1 MALGHAIP
9 YGVLD
14 LIHDEGWVNV
24 GVDNDTA
31 EFAVASIAGW
41 WEHLGRERYPDA
53 TSLTITA
60 DRGGSNSYRTR
71 LCKAE
76 LQKLADATGLA
87 ITVCHFPPGT
97 TKWNHVEHRLFS
109 FLSLN
114 RRGKRATTNAERS
127 LM

>member
-1 MALGHAIP
+1 MRTHDFEDKELGHAIP

-14 LIHDEGWVNV
+14 LIRDEGWVSV

-31 EFAVASIAGW
+31 QIAVASIQGW

-60 DRGGSNSYRTR
+60 DCGGSNSYRTR
-71 LCKAE
+71 LWKAE

-97 TKWNHVEHRLFS
+97 SKWNHIEHRLS
-109 FLSLN
+109 AS
-114 RRGKRATTNAERS
+114 
-127 LM
+127 